1 MLKRCLSGVKRHL
14 VDAEASNDELH
25 TKVRALETNILHLER
40 LLRQKEKEQLHV
52 QDSTMRSSSVTTPP
66 PSSSRTKYM
75 ETDVGSAASLQE
87 RLEDN
92 LNKHAVDI
100 AVLEEKLQASL

>member
-1 MLKRCLSGVKRHL
+1 
-14 VDAEASNDELH
+14 
-25 TKVRALETNILHLER
+25 
-40 LLRQKEKEQLHV
+40 
-52 QDSTMRSSSVTTPP
+52 
-66 PSSSRTKYM
+66 M

>member
-40 LLRQKEKEQLHV
+40 LL
-52 QDSTMRSSSVTTPP
+52 STTERERAITCTGFYYAFFFCHYSSS
-66 PSSSRTKYM
+66 
-75 ETDVGSAASLQE
+75 
-87 RLEDN
+87 
-92 LNKHAVDI
+92 I
-100 AVLEEKLQASL
+100 I